1 MRELPSPQEVLK
13 LFEQDPQRTFRLREL
28 VLELG
33 LRSSQA
39 RELKSLLKDLAR
51 SKKLVYLKK
60 NHYALIHKD
69 RHAASE
75 TGGRSLPTG
84 RSSASEP
91 HAGEGRTEDPNT
103 GGPRYRSPNVVSGRL
118 IGHHDGYG
126 FVVPDVPLVGT
137 DLDIFIPPDGMGSAL
152 HGDRVE
158 VHFQR
163 STKGF
168 KGEGRME
175 GRVIQVTERAQKTVV
190 GQFHLGP
197 RYNYVRPFDQRIP
210 FEIVIP
216 PGQEFPGAE
225 VGLPTPSE
233 QGEPT
238 PAGVERH
245 SPVQRTGGPLMEG
258 QGAYIPTKTVG
269 TYAPPEKVASRA
281 PLTLG
286 PSLPRVRGELVSQ
299 GGLSRHRQFGGES
312 EGRSAVAPASRR
324 QTPRDLDGLIVD
336 VEITNYPRPS
346 ALPRGRVI
354 EVLGRREE
362 FGVDVE
368 IMIRKFHL
376 PHRFPAEVLA
386 EASAAPQYIPE
397 RDREFRRDFRG
408 LPIVTIDGETAKDF
422 DDAVYVERLAWG
434 NYLLH
439 VHIADVAHYVRP
451 GSALDREARLRGTS
465 VYFPDR
471 AVPMLPLELSNGIC
485 SLNPHVDRL
494 VMSALLEFD
503 PEGRLVKYELL
514 PGIIRSAER
523 MTYKAVRDI
532 LAGEPAACQR
542 YAPLV
547 ANFRLMEELARL
559 LARRRE
565 DRGSIDFD
573 LPEPEIEFDEHGR
586 MTGITRSER
595 NFAHRI
601 IEEFMLAANEA
612 VASYL
617 EGKGIPSLYRIHEKP
632 DAKKVIEFEEIAATF
647 GYTLGIELPAAR
659 RTRLRLRDERD
670 RYPRFHETL
679 EGELKISP
687 YNYQRLT
694 KRLEGKPEERILS
707 YLMLRSLKQARYSE
721 ENVGH
726 FALAAP
732 TYTHFTSPIRRY
744 PDLIVHRI
752 LKAALTQEGGRVRVA
767 PREDGH
773 RPTTAS
779 AERSSAA
786 RSCGKPPAFRAEP
799 SPWSLSARAGRLSL
813 PARAERPSPE
823 ARLAE
828 RQSLSAHQAAEPQA
842 VQGRKERDLDNTG
855 RWPPLPGAAFV
866 QPEELHALGLE
877 TSESE
882 RRAAD
887 AERELI
893 EWKKVSFMAEHIGDE
908 FEALIITL
916 IKYGFFVELTDLF
929 VEGFVPLS
937 SLEDDYYVYRER
949 LRAIIGQHSKRAF
962 CLGERIR
969 VCLVRIDRS
978 ENKLEFSVAK

>member
-1 MRELPSPQEVLK
+1 MREFPSPQEILK
-13 LFEQDPQRTFRLREL
+13 LFEHDPQRTFRLREL

-39 RELKSLLKDLAR
+39 RELKGVLKDLAR
-51 SKKLVYLKK
+51 GRKLVYLKK
-60 NHYALIHKD
+60 NHYALVHKG

-75 TGGRSLPTG
+75 VRGVSIAPARLAK
-84 RSSASEP
+84 SS
-91 HAGEGRTEDPNT
+91 
-103 GGPRYRSPNVVSGRL
+103 NVVSGRL
-118 IGHHDGYG
+118 IGHRAGYG
-126 FVVPDVPLVGT
+126 FVVPDVPLAGT

-158 VHFQR
+158 VHVQR

-190 GQFHLGP
+190 GQFHCGP
-197 RYNYVRPFDQRIP
+197 QYNYVMPFDPRIP

-216 PGQEFPGAE
+216 HGQEFPGAE
-225 VGLPTPSE
+225 AGFATSSGQVSPT
-233 QGEPT
+233 QGN
-238 PAGVERH
+238 
-245 SPVQRTGGPLMEG
+245 
-258 QGAYIPTKTVG
+258 
-269 TYAPPEKVASRA
+269 
-281 PLTLG
+281 
-286 PSLPRVRGELVSQ
+286 VRPM
-299 GGLSRHRQFGGES
+299 LSRHRQFGGES

-324 QTPRDLDGLIVD
+324 QSARDLDELIVD
-336 VEITNYPRPS
+336 VEITDYPRPA
-346 ALPRGRVI
+346 ALPRGRVL

-397 RDREFRRDFRG
+397 RDPALRDRRDFRG

-471 AVPMLPLELSNGIC
+471 AVPMLPLELSSGIC

-494 VMSALLEFD
+494 VMSALLEID
-503 PEGRLVKYELL
+503 PEGRLVECELL

-523 MTYKAVRDI
+523 MTYTAVRDI

-542 YAPLV
+542 YAALMP
-547 ANFRLMEELARL
+547 NFKRMEELAHL

-647 GYTLGIELPAAR
+647 GYSLGIELPAAR

-670 RYPRFHETL
+670 RYPRFHEVL
-679 EGELKISP
+679 EGELKISS

-726 FALAAP
+726 FALAAS

-752 LKAALTQEGGRVRVA
+752 LKATLAQEGGGVRIVL
-767 PREDGH
+767 GTKGL
-773 RPTTAS
+773 RPFAS
-779 AERSSAA
+779 PNLERA
-786 RSCGKPPAFRAEP
+786 KP
-799 SPWSLSARAGRLSL
+799 GG
-813 PARAERPSPE
+813 
-823 ARLAE
+823 
-828 RQSLSAHQAAEPQA
+828 QS
-842 VQGRKERDLDNTG
+842 
-855 RWPPLPGAAFV
+855 PPLPGAAFV
-866 QPEELHALGLE
+866 DPQELHALGLE

-893 EWKKVSFMAEHIGDE
+893 EWKKVSFMAQHVGDE
-908 FEALIITL
+908 FEALIIGL
-916 IKYGFFVELTDLF
+916 IKQGFFVELTDLF
-929 VEGFVPLS
+929 VEGFVPVSNLS
-937 SLEDDYYVYRER
+937 DDFYVYRER

-962 CLGERIR
+962 HLGERIR

-978 ENKLEFSVAK
+978 ENKLEFSVAE

>member
-1 MRELPSPQEVLK
+1 MRQVPSQQEVLK
-13 LFEQDPQRTFRLREL
+13 LFERDPQRTFRLREL

-39 RELKSLLKDLAR
+39 RDLKGVLKDLAR

-60 NHYALIHKD
+60 NHYALVHKG
-69 RHAASE
+69 RHAA
-75 TGGRSLPTG
+75 TDAAGRSIP
-84 RSSASEP
+84 AAHIEP
-91 HAGEGRTEDPNT
+91 QTSKPEVRATHAAK
-103 GGPRYRSPNVVSGRL
+103 SPNVASGRL
-118 IGHHDGYG
+118 IGHRVGYG
-126 FVVPDVPLVGT
+126 FVVPDSPLAGT

-158 VHFQR
+158 VLFQR

-175 GRVIQVTERAQKTVV
+175 GRVIQVIERAQKTVV
-190 GQFHLGP
+190 GQFHAGA
-197 RYNYVRPFDQRIP
+197 RYNYVMPFDQRIP

-216 PGQEFPGAE
+216 DVEA
-225 VGLPTPSE
+225 VR
-233 QGEPT
+233 EP
-238 PAGVERH
+238 
-245 SPVQRTGGPLMEG
+245 
-258 QGAYIPTKTVG
+258 
-269 TYAPPEKVASRA
+269 
-281 PLTLG
+281 
-286 PSLPRVRGELVSQ
+286 PRR
-299 GGLSRHRQFGGES
+299 RDRQFGGES
-312 EGRSAVAPASRR
+312 EGRSVEVVAEGHGREQDASRLTGE
-324 QTPRDLDGLIVD
+324 TPAPHPLLDDRRTARDLDGLIVD
-336 VEITNYPRPS
+336 VEITTYPRPA
-346 ALPRGRVI
+346 ALPHGRVI
-354 EVLGRREE
+354 EVLGRRED

-368 IMIRKFHL
+368 MMIRKFHL

-386 EASAAPQYIPE
+386 EADAAPQYIPE
-397 RDREFRRDFRG
+397 RDREGRRDFRG

-485 SLNPHVDRL
+485 SLNPRVDRL
-494 VMSALLEFD
+494 VMSALMEFD
-503 PEGRLVKYELL
+503 AAGRSVEYELL

-523 MTYKAVRDI
+523 MTYTAVRDI

-542 YAPLV
+542 HAALV
-547 ANFRLMEELARL
+547 PEFKRMEELARL

-565 DRGSIDFD
+565 ERGSIDFD

-595 NFAHRI
+595 NFAHRL

-617 EGKGIPSLYRIHEKP
+617 ESGGIPSLYRIHEKP
-632 DAKKVIEFEEIAATF
+632 NAKKVIEFEEIAATF
-647 GYTLGIELPAAR
+647 GYSLGIELPPAR
-659 RTRLRLRDERD
+659 RTPMRLRDERD
-670 RYPRFHETL
+670 RHPRFHETL

-687 YNYQRLT
+687 FNYQRLT
-694 KRLEGKPEERILS
+694 QRLEGKPEERILS

-721 ENVGH
+721 ENLGH

-752 LKAALTQEGGRVRVA
+752 LKAALAREGGSVRKIRGQGIGNREQAGGTKELGTGSRVRRATAGETPA
-767 PREDGH
+767 PQPG
-773 RPTTAS
+773 
-779 AERSSAA
+779 
-786 RSCGKPPAFRAEP
+786 
-799 SPWSLSARAGRLSL
+799 L
-813 PARAERPSPE
+813 
-823 ARLAE
+823 
-828 RQSLSAHQAAEPQA
+828 Q
-842 VQGRKERDLDNTG
+842 
-855 RWPPLPGAAFV
+855 LPGAAFV
-866 QPEELHALGLE
+866 AQEELHALGLE
-877 TSESE
+877 TSASE

-893 EWKKVSFMAEHIGDE
+893 EWKKVLFMAEHVGDD
-908 FEALIITL
+908 FEALIISL
-916 IKYGFFVELTDLF
+916 IKQGFFVELIDLF

-949 LRAIIGQHSKRAF
+949 LRAIVGQHTKRVF
-962 CLGERIR
+962 RLGERIR
-969 VCLVRIDRS
+969 VCLVRIDRA
-978 ENKLEFSVAK
+978 ENKLEFSVADS

>member
-1 MRELPSPQEVLK
+1 MREVPSQQEVLK
-13 LFEQDPQRTFRLREL
+13 LFERDPQRTFRLREL

-39 RELKSLLKDLAR
+39 RELKSVLKDLAR

-60 NHYALIHKD
+60 NHYALVYKG
-69 RHAASE
+69 RHAA
-75 TGGRSLPTG
+75 TDADGRRIPPVHI
-84 RSSASEP
+84 EP
-91 HAGEGRTEDPNT
+91 RTSKPEVRATHAAK
-103 GGPRYRSPNVVSGRL
+103 SPNVVSGRL
-118 IGHHDGYG
+118 IGHRDGYG
-126 FVVPDVPLVGT
+126 FVVPDSPLAGT

-163 STKGF
+163 SMKGF

-175 GRVIQVTERAQKTVV
+175 GRVVQVIERAQKTVV
-190 GQFHLGP
+190 GQFHAGP
-197 RYNYVRPFDQRIP
+197 RYDYVMPFDQRIP

-216 PGQEFPGAE
+216 DAGA
-225 VGLPTPSE
+225 VR
-233 QGEPT
+233 EP
-238 PAGVERH
+238 
-245 SPVQRTGGPLMEG
+245 PLH
-258 QGAYIPTKTVG
+258 
-269 TYAPPEKVASRA
+269 
-281 PLTLG
+281 
-286 PSLPRVRGELVSQ
+286 
-299 GGLSRHRQFGGES
+299 RHRQFGGES
-312 EGRSAVAPASRR
+312 EGRSVEAVAEGQGREQDASRLTGE
-324 QTPRDLDGLIVD
+324 TPAPHPLLDDRRTARDLDGLIVD
-336 VEITNYPRPS
+336 VEITNFPRP
-346 ALPRGRVI
+346 ATLPRGRVI
-354 EVLGRREE
+354 EVLGRRED

-376 PHRFPAEVLA
+376 PHRFPAAVLA
-386 EASAAPQYIPE
+386 EADAAPQYIPE
-397 RDREFRRDFRG
+397 RDREGRRDFRS

-485 SLNPHVDRL
+485 SLNPRVDRL
-494 VMSALLEFD
+494 VMSALMEFD
-503 PEGRLVKYELL
+503 AEGHLVEYELL

-523 MTYKAVRDI
+523 MTYTAVRDI

-542 YAPLV
+542 YAALV
-547 ANFRLMEELARL
+547 PEFKRMEELARL

-565 DRGSIDFD
+565 ERGSIDFD

-595 NFAHRI
+595 NFAHRL

-617 EGKGIPSLYRIHEKP
+617 ESRGIPSLYRIHEKP

-647 GYTLGIELPAAR
+647 GYSLGIELPAAH
-659 RTRLRLRDERD
+659 RTRMRLRDERE

-687 YNYQRLT
+687 FNYQRLT
-694 KRLEGKPEERILS
+694 QRLEGKPEERILS

-752 LKAALTQEGGRVRVA
+752 LKAALTQEGGSVRKIREQGIGNREQAGGNREVGTGSRVRRATAGETPA
-767 PREDGH
+767 PQPG
-773 RPTTAS
+773 
-779 AERSSAA
+779 
-786 RSCGKPPAFRAEP
+786 
-799 SPWSLSARAGRLSL
+799 
-813 PARAERPSPE
+813 
-823 ARLAE
+823 
-828 RQSLSAHQAAEPQA
+828 PQ
-842 VQGRKERDLDNTG
+842 
-855 RWPPLPGAAFV
+855 LPGAAFV
-866 QPEELHALGLE
+866 AQEELHALGLE

-893 EWKKVSFMAEHIGDE
+893 EWKKVLFMAQHVGDE
-908 FEALIITL
+908 FEALIINL
-916 IKYGFFVELTDLF
+916 IKHGFFVELTDLF

-937 SLEDDYYVYRER
+937 SLADDYYVYRER
-949 LRAIIGQHSKRAF
+949 LRAIIGQHTKRVF
-962 CLGERIR
+962 RLGERIR

-978 ENKLEFSVAK
+978 ENKLEFSMAE